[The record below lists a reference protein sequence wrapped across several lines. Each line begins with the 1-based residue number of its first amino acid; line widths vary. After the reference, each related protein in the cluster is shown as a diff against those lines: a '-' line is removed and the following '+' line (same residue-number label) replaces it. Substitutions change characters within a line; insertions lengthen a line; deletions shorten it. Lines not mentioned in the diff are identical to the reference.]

1 MANNRLTVSVI
12 IPTFNRST
20 LLREA
25 IDSLLAQ
32 TRIPDEIIVVN
43 DGSTDDTMSVLSQY
57 NAPVAAVHKSNGG
70 QPAARNAGLD
80 IATGDLITFLDDD
93 DSLTP
98 DSIEIRASFLEQN
111 PAVGVAYGDIRVTD
125 SQGNDRG
132 LYRQLS
138 GLSTPSGNVFA
149 AFVERNRSPIHA
161 FLIRRPCLEQA
172 GRFKSEFIG
181 VEDYDLW
188 LSAARHCRFQYL
200 EHVMGNYRYHGNRTT
215 VVRTRQMQQSVIA
228 IRAEAFKYPEFAA
241 LTAPQKARIY
251 SIHATQHVLLD
262 NITAARNWYLQ
273 AIRTAPAIP
282 RPYLLLAL
290 TLAGKHGFDFISRL
304 LQRLRNDVD
313 ATGV

>member
-32 TRIPDEIIVVN
+32 TRIPDEIIVVD

-57 NAPVAAVHKSNGG
+57 NAPVVAVHKSNGG

-80 IATGDLITFLDDD
+80 KATGDLITFLDDD
-93 DSLTP
+93 DSLTT
-98 DSIEIRASFLEQN
+98 DSIETRATFLEQN
-111 PAVGVAYGDIRVTD
+111 PAVGVVYGDIRVTD

-132 LYRQLS
+132 LYTQIS
-138 GLSTPSGNVFA
+138 GLSTPSGNVFG

-161 FLIRRPCLEQA
+161 FMIRRPCLEQA
-172 GRFKSEFIG
+172 GRFKSEYLG

-215 VVRTRQMQQSVIA
+215 VVRAHQMQQSVIA

-251 SIHATQHVLLD
+251 SVHATQHFLLA
-262 NITAARNWYLQ
+262 NMAAARSWSLL
-273 AIRTAPAIP
+273 AIRTAPTIL

-290 TLAGKHGFDFISRL
+290 ALGGKRSFNFISRL
-304 LQRLRNDVD
+304 RQRLRNEVA
-313 ATGV
+313 ATGT